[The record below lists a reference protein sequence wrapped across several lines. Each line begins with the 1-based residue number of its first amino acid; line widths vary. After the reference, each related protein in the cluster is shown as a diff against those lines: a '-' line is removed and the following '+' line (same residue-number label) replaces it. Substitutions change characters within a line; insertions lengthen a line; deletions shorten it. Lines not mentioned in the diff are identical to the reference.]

1 MKKLYIIILILVCI
15 VTLYFFYNKVAF
27 LNVIVSFDELEPFD
41 KKLPVYY
48 KGYKIGKSGKIFPD
62 KDYIKT
68 YVKLKITP
76 ANIKLPSN
84 VTARIEK
91 SDTKN
96 FINIIYP
103 NDVSLK
109 KLSEGDV
116 ITGTIS
122 KDLNDILSSQLASGG
137 VDNLISD
144 ARTLLGTA
152 NTTVSTLNEIFL
164 QINEIVADSKKD
176 IKFATNNLAKTTK
189 NIEEMSSNLNASLDK
204 EAMENSIKNIE
215 DTTKSIS
222 EITEQIDKTTMPMMN
237 SVICQTYSTMENVNE
252 ITGGVKTTLK
262 KHWGLGRLLF
272 GRPIS
277 KDCK

>member
-15 VTLYFFYNKVAF
+15 VTFYFFYNKVAF

-62 KDYIKT
+62 KDYVKT

-76 ANIKLPSN
+76 SDIKLPSN

-91 SDTKN
+91 TDSKD

-116 ITGTIS
+116 IKGTIS
-122 KDLNDILSSQLASGG
+122 KDLNDILVAGG

-144 ARTLLGTA
+144 TATLLESA
-152 NTTVSTLNEIFL
+152 NTTVGTLNEIFT
-164 QINEIVADSKKD
+164 QINDIVKDSRKD
-176 IKFATNNLAKTTK
+176 IKLATANLAKTTTNLEKMTANLNSSLDKKTMEKSVK
-189 NIEEMSSNLNASLDK
+189 NIESA
-204 EAMENSIKNIE
+204 
-215 DTTKSIS
+215 TKSIS
-222 EITEQIDKTTMPMMN
+222 EITTQIDKTTIPMVN
-237 SVICQTYSTMENVNE
+237 GVICQTNSTMENVNE
-252 ITGGVKTTLK
+252 ITGGVKATLK
-262 KHWGLGRLLF
+262 KHWGLGRLMF